1 MSNLNED
8 LLRRAKNKIN
18 SVLSDRQRGELMEKI
33 KDIDKDSLKGMLRT
47 INPDKVDDPDL
58 KEFIK
63 NLKANLQEMINFGF
77 Q

>member
-18 SVLSDRQRGELMEKI
+18 SILSDRQRGELMEKI
-33 KDIDKDSLKGMLRT
+33 KDIDKNSLKGMLRN
-47 INPDKVDDPDL
+47 INPDKVEDPDL

-63 NLKANLQEMINFGF
+63 DLKSNL
-77 Q
+77 

>member
-63 NLKANLQEMINFGF
+63 NLKANL
-77 Q
+77 

>member
-18 SVLSDRQRGELMEKI
+18 SVLSNRQREELMEKI
-33 KDIDKDSLKGMLRT
+33 KDIDKNSLKGMLKS
-47 INPDKVDDPDL
+47 INPDKVEDPDL

-63 NLKANLQEMINFGF
+63 SLKQME
-77 Q
+77 

>member
-18 SVLSDRQRGELMEKI
+18 SVLSDRQRSELMEKI

-63 NLKANLQEMINFGF
+63 NLKANL
-77 Q
+77 

>member
-33 KDIDKDSLKGMLRT
+33 KDIDKDSLKGMLRS

-63 NLKANLQEMINFGF
+63 NLKSNL
-77 Q
+77 